1 MVLIW
6 PSVPLFSP
14 LARQNGQD
22 FLGLP
27 DGRPMFKIYMPI
39 VQVMNTILLP
49 SVLCTGH
56 CACFIAHS
64 EILARLAHFL
74 TGTSLAQWP
83 EPTCMLLFKP
93 EYPTLLWQCVKILTA
108 LGSSKGDLLC
118 IMNVNPQNNFIL
130 LVEGPD

>member
-6 PSVPLFSP
+6 PFVPLFSP

-27 DGRPMFKIYMPI
+27 DGTPMFKIHMPI
-39 VQVMNTILLP
+39 VQVINTIMLP

-56 CACFIAHS
+56 CVCFIAHS
-64 EILARLAHFL
+64 EILARLAQFL

-83 EPTCMLLFKP
+83 ERTCMLLFKP
-93 EYPTLLWQCVKILTA
+93 EYPTLLWQQVKILTA
-108 LGSSKGDLLC
+108 LGSSQGDLLC
-118 IMNVNPQNNFIL
+118 IMKV
-130 LVEGPD
+130 